1 MYQIGIECESIEGDS
16 WGVGRIT
23 NELLRELANRPEL
36 QRAYRFHLYFKSSIP
51 DYDYLNSPLFI
62 KHLVRIPFLP
72 NSFSLYYYLYLP
84 ILSWFQKLDLMYF
97 PNYMLPL
104 FFARKSMVVTTN
116 DVYREMHNKDLPWR
130 YRLAYRI
137 FATWAA
143 KHASRLMTISQTAK
157 TEIVQL
163 FKIKPERISVN
174 YLAVKA
180 PESRITNQELS
191 NQKLDSLFSIHDSFI
206 LYVGQAFPRRHLRET
221 MLAFEKIAPHFPNL
235 KLFAVGQDK
244 YRPAI
249 IELLR
254 QAINQRLGGER
265 IIHRNR
271 VSEAELVNLYQHAR
285 LIVYLSDSEAFG
297 LPPLEGL
304 ANGTIPVVVDE
315 PLNQEIYGAQGAIF
329 VKDPY
334 DIEAVASTLTDALEN
349 QAKRSAIEAQSKAI
363 TEKFTWQKHATRW
376 LKLVREIV

>member
-1 MYQIGIECESIEGDS
+1 MYQIGIECESIESDS

-36 QRAYRFHLYFKSSIP
+36 QKDYRFHLYFKWHVP
-51 DYDYLNSPLFI
+51 DYDYLNSPVFV
-62 KHLVRIPFLP
+62 KHLARLPLIPV
-72 NSFSLYYYLYLP
+72 SFSLYYYLYLP

-104 FFARKSMVVTTN
+104 FFARKSLVVTTN

-143 KHASRLMTISQTAK
+143 KHATRLMTISQTAK

-163 FKIKPERISVN
+163 FKIKPERVSVN
-174 YLAVKA
+174 YLAVNS
-180 PESRITNQELS
+180 PLNPNPHPL
-191 NQKLDSLFSIHDSFI
+191 NPNPFYI

-221 MLAFEKIAPHFPNL
+221 MLAFEKVAPHFPNL

-244 YRPAI
+244 YRPAV
-249 IELLR
+249 IESLC
-254 QAINQRLGGER
+254 QTINQRLGSER

-285 LIVYLSDSEAFG
+285 LVIYLSDSEAFG

-304 ANGTIPVVVDE
+304 ANGSIPVVVDVA
-315 PLNQEIYGAQGAIF
+315 LNQEIYGESGAIF

-334 DIEAVASTLTDALEN
+334 DIEAVASTLIDALEN

-363 TEKFTWQKHATRW
+363 VEKFTWQKHATRW
-376 LKLVREIV
+376 LELVREII

>member
-1 MYQIGIECESIEGDS
+1 MYQIGIECESIESDS

-36 QRAYRFHLYFKSSIP
+36 QKDYRFHLYFKWHVP
-51 DYDYLNSPLFI
+51 DYDYLNSPVFV
-62 KHLVRIPFLP
+62 KHLVRLPLIPD
-72 NSFSLYYYLYLP
+72 SFSLYYYLYLP

-143 KHASRLMTISQTAK
+143 KHATRLMTISQTAK

-304 ANGTIPVVVDE
+304 ANGTIPVVVD
-315 PLNQEIYGAQGAIF
+315 
-329 VKDPY
+329 
-334 DIEAVASTLTDALEN
+334 
-349 QAKRSAIEAQSKAI
+349 
-363 TEKFTWQKHATRW
+363 
-376 LKLVREIV
+376 

>member
-104 FFARKSMVVTTN
+104 FFGRKSLVVTTN

-143 KHASRLMTISQTAK
+143 KQATRLMTISTAAK
-157 TEIVQL
+157 TEIAQL

-174 YLAVKA
+174 YLAVKK
-180 PESRITNQELS
+180 PELGIINNDTLF
-191 NQKLDSLFSIHDSFI
+191 LIPDSYL

-221 MLAFEKIAPHFPNL
+221 MLAFEKIAPRFPNL
-235 KLFAVGQDK
+235 KLFTVGQDK

-249 IELLR
+249 IESLR
-254 QAINQRLGGER
+254 QTINQRLGSER

-285 LIVYLSDSEAFG
+285 LVIYLSDSEAFG

-315 PLNQEIYGAQGAIF
+315 PLNQEIYGEQGAIF